1 MGRFFIWLISIYQRL
16 ISPLLGPSCR
26 FHPTCSEYAKEA
38 LKSHGLVTGIWLTIK
53 RLSKCHPLGGSGF
66 DPVPRGVGDGLH

>member
-1 MGRFFIWLISIYQRL
+1 MGKFFIRLISIYQRL
-16 ISPLLGPSCR
+16 ISPLVGPCCR

-38 LKSHGLVTGIWLTIK
+38 LENHGLVMGIWLTIK

-66 DPVPRGVGDGLH
+66 DPVPRSDG

>member
-1 MGRFFIWLISIYQRL
+1 VGRFFIWLISIYQRL
-16 ISPLLGPSCR
+16 ISPLLGPCCR

-38 LKSHGLVTGIWLTIK
+38 LESHGLVMGIWLTIK

-66 DPVPRGVGDGLH
+66 DPVPSGDG

>member
-1 MGRFFIWLISIYQRL
+1 MDRFFIWLISIYQRL
-16 ISPLLGPSCR
+16 VSPLLGPCCR

-38 LKSHGLVTGIWLTIK
+38 LESHSLVMGIWLTIK

-66 DPVPRGVGDGLH
+66 DPVPRSDG

>member
-1 MGRFFIWLISIYQRL
+1 MR
-16 ISPLLGPSCR
+16 PCCR

-38 LKSHGLVTGIWLTIK
+38 LESHGLVMGIWLTIK

-66 DPVPRGVGDGLH
+66 DPVPRGDG

>member
-1 MGRFFIWLISIYQRL
+1 MGRFFVWLISIYQRL
-16 ISPLLGPSCR
+16 ISPIIGPCCR

-38 LKSHGLVTGIWLTIK
+38 LESHGLVMGIWLTIK

-66 DPVPRGVGDGLH
+66 DPVPSGDG

>member
-16 ISPLLGPSCR
+16 ISPLVGPCCR

-38 LKSHGLVTGIWLTIK
+38 LESHGLMMGMWLTIK

-66 DPVPRGVGDGLH
+66 DPVPRSDG

>member
-16 ISPLLGPSCR
+16 VSPLMGPCCR

-38 LKSHGLVTGIWLTIK
+38 LESHGLVMGIWLTIK

-66 DPVPRGVGDGLH
+66 DPVPGGDG

>member
-16 ISPLLGPSCR
+16 ISPLMGPCCR

-38 LKSHGLVTGIWLTIK
+38 LEGHGLVMGIWLTIK

-66 DPVPRGVGDGLH
+66 DPVPRSDG

>member
-1 MGRFFIWLISIYQRL
+1 VGRFFIWLISIYQRL
-16 ISPLLGPSCR
+16 VSPLMGPCCR

-38 LKSHGLVTGIWLTIK
+38 LESHGLVMGIWLTIK

-66 DPVPRGVGDGLH
+66 DPVPRSDG

>member
-1 MGRFFIWLISIYQRL
+1 VGRFFIWLISIYQRL
-16 ISPLLGPSCR
+16 ISPLMGPCCR

-38 LKSHGLVTGIWLTIK
+38 LESHGLMMGMWLTIK

-66 DPVPRGVGDGLH
+66 DPVPSGDG

>member
-1 MGRFFIWLISIYQRL
+1 MGRFFIRLISIYQRL
-16 ISPLLGPSCR
+16 ISPLVGPCCR

-38 LKSHGLVTGIWLTIK
+38 LENHGLVMGIWLTIK

-66 DPVPRGVGDGLH
+66 DPVPRSDG

>member
-16 ISPLLGPSCR
+16 ISPLVGPCCR

-38 LKSHGLVTGIWLTIK
+38 LESHGLVMGIWLTIK

-66 DPVPRGVGDGLH
+66 DPVPGSDG

>member
-16 ISPLLGPSCR
+16 ISPIIGPCCR

-38 LKSHGLVTGIWLTIK
+38 LESHGLMMGVWLTLK
-53 RLSKCHPLGGSGF
+53 RLSKCHPLGGNGF
-66 DPVPRGVGDGLH
+66 DPVPRGDG

>member
-1 MGRFFIWLISIYQRL
+1 MGRFFVWLISIYQRL
-16 ISPLLGPSCR
+16 ISPLIGPCCR

-38 LKSHGLVTGIWLTIK
+38 LESHGLMMGMWLTIK

-66 DPVPRGVGDGLH
+66 DPVPRSDG

>member
-1 MGRFFIWLISIYQRL
+1 MSRLFVWFILFYQKI

-38 LKSHGLVTGIWLTIK
+38 IEEHGILRGTLLALKRI
-53 RLSKCHPLGGSGF
+53 SKCHPLGGSGF
-66 DPVPRGVGDGLH
+66 DPIPIEKE

>member
-16 ISPLLGPSCR
+16 ISPLMGPCCR

-38 LKSHGLVTGIWLTIK
+38 LESHGLVMGIWLTIK

-66 DPVPRGVGDGLH
+66 DPVPRSDG

>member
-16 ISPLLGPSCR
+16 VSPLMGPCCR

-38 LKSHGLVTGIWLTIK
+38 LESYGLMIGIWLTIK

-66 DPVPRGVGDGLH
+66 DPVPRGDG

>member
-1 MGRFFIWLISIYQRL
+1 MGRFFIRLISIYQRL
-16 ISPLLGPSCR
+16 ISPLVGPCCR

-38 LKSHGLVTGIWLTIK
+38 LESHGLVMGIWLTIK

-66 DPVPRGVGDGLH
+66 DPVPRSGG

>member
-16 ISPLLGPSCR
+16 ISPLVGPCCR

-38 LKSHGLVTGIWLTIK
+38 LESHGLVMGIWLTIK

-66 DPVPRGVGDGLH
+66 DPVPRSGG

>member
-1 MGRFFIWLISIYQRL
+1 VGRFFIWLISIYQRL
-16 ISPLLGPSCR
+16 ISPLLGPCCR

-38 LKSHGLVTGIWLTIK
+38 LESHGLVMGIWLTIK

-66 DPVPRGVGDGLH
+66 DPVPRSDG